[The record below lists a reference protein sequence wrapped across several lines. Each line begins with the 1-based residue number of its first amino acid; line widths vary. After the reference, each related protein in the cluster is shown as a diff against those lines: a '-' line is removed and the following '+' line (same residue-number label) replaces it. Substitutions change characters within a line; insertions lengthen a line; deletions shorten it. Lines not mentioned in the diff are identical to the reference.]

1 MSQPRLI
8 VVEDDPD
15 LLEVLR
21 ESLSREGYQVLTA
34 NNGLD
39 GLNLIKQTRP
49 DLVCLDVMMP
59 EMDGIEVC
67 RELRADKEF
76 GAMPILMLTA
86 KGEESDVVL
95 GLGVGADD
103 YVVKPARPKEL
114 VARVR
119 ALLRRRQSGSS
130 DGRAALLAVGPLEV
144 DEERFEVRVNGEV
157 LPFTPTEFHI
167 LQALAKKPGRAFK
180 RSELLEQVGGV
191 FVEERTVD
199 AHVKSIRNKL
209 GEHASLLQTIRG
221 RGYSLREPSR

>member
-1 MSQPRLI
+1 MSRPRLI

-34 NNGLD
+34 SNGVD

-119 ALLRRRQSGSS
+119 ALLRRRQPDDSG
-130 DGRAALLAVGPLEV
+130 GHATLLTVGPLEI
-144 DEERFEVRVNGEV
+144 DEERFEVRISGEA

-180 RSELLEQVGGV
+180 RTELLEQVRGV

-199 AHVKSIRNKL
+199 AHVKSIRSKL
-209 GEHASLLQTIRG
+209 GEHASLIQTIRG
-221 RGYSLREPSR
+221 RGYSIRELDQ

>member
-144 DEERFEVRVNGEV
+144 DEERFEVRVNREV